1 MGPDDA
7 MVIAATLL
15 ALLGF
20 AALVVH
26 EWRLLNRHAPRA
38 GGTPPAYPSS

>member
-7 MVIAATLL
+7 MLIAAALL
-15 ALLGF
+15 TLLGF
-20 AALVVH
+20 AALVLH
-26 EWRLLNRHAPRA
+26 EWRLLNRHAPGA